1 MTVSE
6 DVPLPLYTDYSKFC
20 GLIYLYFYE
29 ESVSFIK
36 EDLYPLLNTVPSR
49 LKGGSINSSDRSVD
63 IPCENPSLKL
73 IRDTHFHTD
82 GAFCQWLAIPVSKY
96 AKIDAGL

>member
-1 MTVSE
+1 M
-6 DVPLPLYTDYSKFC
+6 
-20 GLIYLYFYE
+20 
-29 ESVSFIK
+29 
-36 EDLYPLLNTVPSR
+36 LNTVPSR
-49 LKGGSINSSDRSVD
+49 LKGGSTNSSDRSVD